1 MRQLIVTCR
10 LGDDGNPPG
19 AKPEKL
25 FEAQTLNS
33 PNGITIDDRGR
44 IYVRPAVPAG
54 AKARGGGRAVRGG
67 HLPADARCF
76 SLVLAGGGLKTG
88 QAIGT
93 SDELAMKPAEDPVS
107 LPDFHA
113 TIHAALGTDPA
124 EELYDGARPVPL
136 TDGGRPIAKLFP
148 TA

>member
-1 MRQLIVTCR
+1 M
-10 LGDDGNPPG
+10 
-19 AKPEKL
+19 
-25 FEAQTLNS
+25 
-33 PNGITIDDRGR
+33 
-44 IYVRPAVPAG
+44 
-54 AKARGGGRAVRGG
+54 
-67 HLPADARCF
+67 
-76 SLVLAGGGLKTG
+76 VLAGGGLKTG

-93 SDELAMKPAEDPVS
+93 SDELAMKTVDDPVS

-113 TIHAALGTDPA
+113 TIHAALGTNTA